1 MKCLLKYQW
10 VKLMRSHLPQG
21 KGVMGSW
28 ARLASRAAFRKGTA
42 SYCGYSNPVTP
53 GMWSGGIIGKIHMLK
68 HDVVFFGMY
77 ITTTPVYFRYIVN
90 LVSMVNGAAHNAKTC
105 HCASCRLDL

>member
-21 KGVMGSW
+21 KGVMGAW
-28 ARLASRAAFRKGTA
+28 ARLASRAAFRKGIA

-53 GMWSGGIIGKIHMLK
+53 GMWSGGIVGLK
-68 HDVVFFGMY
+68 SILGVRTRKQALETMDTLSRLGY
-77 ITTTPVYFRYIVN
+77 IKGISKN
-90 LVSMVNGAAHNAKTC
+90 
-105 HCASCRLDL
+105 

>member
-42 SYCGYSNPVTP
+42 SCCGYSNPVTP
-53 GMWSGGIIGKIHMLK
+53 GMWSGGIVGLK
-68 HDVVFFGMY
+68 SILGVRTRKQALEMMDTLSRLGY
-77 ITTTPVYFRYIVN
+77 IKYELDPHIVPYILHRN
-90 LVSMVNGAAHNAKTC
+90 PLKRS
-105 HCASCRLDL
+105 R